1 MTDYENDR
9 LANRHN
15 ASTEVLAMKETRNS
29 LINNTP
35 GYNSGQREHHLYTIQ
50 VGSRAEWNGLD
61 LGLENLPTYIEN
73 LLGHLDQ
80 GHGNEFGELRVSLL
94 RRENRETGVH
104 DAICMVYSIPHFY
117 GINGQIA
124 HFQYTA
130 GSQREQIFLSFFDNS
145 QYSIIFELSE
155 YAIMNY
161 IAQDAD
167 ALRILHDFFMPGFG
181 SIRYDDQ
188 VQQMQLQ
195 LNIDPEENEGSDDED
210 YSGDQEQFQI
220 PPPPML
226 QGTDITQLFFR
237 ELVQYSDESD
247 ETMICD

>member
-1 MTDYENDR
+1 
-9 LANRHN
+9 L
-15 ASTEVLAMKETRNS
+15 
-29 LINNTP
+29 
-35 GYNSGQREHHLYTIQ
+35 
-50 VGSRAEWNGLD
+50 
-61 LGLENLPTYIEN
+61 
-73 LLGHLDQ
+73 
-80 GHGNEFGELRVSLL
+80 
-94 RRENRETGVH
+94 
-104 DAICMVYSIPHFY
+104 VYSIPHFY
-117 GINGQIA
+117 AIDGQIA

-167 ALRILHDFFMPGFG
+167 ALRILHDFFMPGFDT
-181 SIRYDDQ
+181 IRYDDQ

-210 YSGDQEQFQI
+210 YSGDQEHFQI

-237 ELVQYSDESD
+237 ELGQYSNESD